1 MDDKV
6 RRLIDETNDRLRMLN
21 KQEDDYPAWI
31 VDYDFLERG
40 LIQGNKWY
48 GAENEEQK
56 KALKDDTWAYGV
68 LTGSIKD
75 NNDELNA
82 LKQLDKR
89 TLFIVFFDYVF
100 SSEDDEALNFD
111 TVIDR
116 KSVV

>member
-6 RRLIDETNDRLRMLN
+6 RRLINETNDRLRMLN

-56 KALKDDTWAYGV
+56 
-68 LTGSIKD
+68 
-75 NNDELNA
+75 NA
-82 LKQLDKR
+82 LK
-89 TLFIVFFDYVF
+89 
-100 SSEDDEALNFD
+100 EG
-111 TVIDR
+111 
-116 KSVV
+116 